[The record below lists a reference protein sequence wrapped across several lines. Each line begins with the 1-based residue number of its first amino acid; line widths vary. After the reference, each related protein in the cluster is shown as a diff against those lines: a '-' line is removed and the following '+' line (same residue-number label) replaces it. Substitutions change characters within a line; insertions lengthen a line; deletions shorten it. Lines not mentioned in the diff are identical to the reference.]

1 MIEFGDWQIRR
12 GDALNLKLFHRHEK
26 KGRGKNA
33 NADDNGELGW
43 FDTGNY
49 FYSVRDAVMFAA
61 KHDMRR
67 LVGDDDEWLTLA
79 EYVSQIT
86 VLLNDFR
93 DDLSGVTGRP

>member
-61 KHDMRR
+61 KYDMRR

-79 EYVSQIT
+79 EYVRQMK
-86 VLLNDFR
+86 VLLDDFR
-93 DDLSGVTGRP
+93 DDLSGVTVRP

>member
-79 EYVSQIT
+79 EYVRQIT
-86 VLLNDFR
+86 VLLDDFR
-93 DDLSGVTGRP
+93 DDLSGVTVRP

>member
-49 FYSVRDAVMFAA
+49 FYSVREAVMFAA

-67 LVGDDDEWLTLA
+67 LVGNDDEWLTLA
-79 EYVSQIT
+79 EYVRQVK
-86 VLLNDFR
+86 VLLDDFR
-93 DDLSGVTGRP
+93 DDLSGVIVRP

>member
-49 FYSVRDAVMFAA
+49 FHSVRDAVMFAA

>member
-33 NADDNGELGW
+33 KADNNGELGW

-49 FYSVRDAVMFAA
+49 FYSVREAVMFAA

-67 LVGDDDEWLTLA
+67 LVGNDDEWLTLA
-79 EYVSQIT
+79 EYVRQMK
-86 VLLNDFR
+86 VLLDDFR
-93 DDLSGVTGRP
+93 DDLSGVTERP

>member
-49 FYSVRDAVMFAA
+49 FYSVSDAVMFAA

-67 LVGDDDEWLTLA
+67 LVGIDDEWLTLA
-79 EYVSQIT
+79 EYVRQVK
-86 VLLNDFR
+86 VLLDDFR
-93 DDLSGVTGRP
+93 DDLSGVTERP